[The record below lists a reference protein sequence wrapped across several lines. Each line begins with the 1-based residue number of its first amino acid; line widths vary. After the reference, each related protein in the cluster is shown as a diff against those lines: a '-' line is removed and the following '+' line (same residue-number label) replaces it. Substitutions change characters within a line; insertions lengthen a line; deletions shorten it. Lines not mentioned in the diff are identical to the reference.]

1 MLIIANLLANTEN
14 SKIIL
19 LAKQTENLSLL
30 MKF

>member
-14 SKIIL
+14 SKNIL

-30 MKF
+30 MRF